1 MRLEPTKPWRLVL
14 GVTNPANCE
23 DMSTNPDYTG
33 TSLPMV
39 NTRRETILLCRGC
52 SQYPTCHIL
61 YPNKQREG
69 CKNVRFGLGLCLD
82 DGSVSVVKARP
93 PML

>member
-1 MRLEPTKPWRLVL
+1 MCLEPTKPWRLVL

-39 NTRRETILLCRGC
+39 NTQRETILLCRNILHAT
-52 SQYPTCHIL
+52 YFML

-69 CKNVRFGLGLCLD
+69 CKNEMFGLGLGLD
-82 DGSVSVVKARP
+82 DG
-93 PML
+93 